1 MIWKLSR
8 LSKESEKDFFKNF
21 KMMMMMMTIDKERKW
36 QTTCNLSGREN
47 DDNDDCPLA
56 IKKRK
61 CLRLSWCSKWQ
72 NFKIEKTK
80 KEMKWKMWQF
90 VKRHKNH
97 FLSMMTFNW
106 YWKDKVE
113 NIMLSIVMIVID
125 FLILIF
131 LFFLN
136 KI

>member
-61 CLRLSWCSKWQ
+61 CLRLSLCSKWQ
-72 NFKIEKTK
+72 NLKLKKQNK
-80 KEMKWKMWQF
+80 KEMKNVTICQTTQESF
-90 VKRHKNH
+90 
-97 FLSMMTFNW
+97 SFN
-106 YWKDKVE
+106 DD
-113 NIMLSIVMIVID
+113 IQ
-125 FLILIF
+125 LIL
-131 LFFLN
+131 
-136 KI
+136 KR